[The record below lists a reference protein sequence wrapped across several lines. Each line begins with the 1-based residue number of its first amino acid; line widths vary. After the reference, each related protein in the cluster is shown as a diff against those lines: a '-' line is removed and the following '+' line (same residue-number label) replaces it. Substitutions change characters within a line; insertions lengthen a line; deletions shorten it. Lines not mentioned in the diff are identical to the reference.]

1 MNSRTKEIE
10 DFFKNYFTT
19 IHENY
24 DNENYNK
31 IQHEIEFMKNLFD
44 DIQFHTP
51 NAMNMRFHYYLP
63 RSSFYDDFN
72 NYCLKSL
79 NNSLYSIGMYF
90 DNNVFFELFKILKK
104 IILYKYEKINENIFN
119 EFINM
124 YEINKSNL
132 HNYQT
137 FSIHLINN
145 MLQRIYKQSI
155 NNLIINIL
163 NIYLENYEEF
173 ITIKKYNN
181 LLNEKIYSI
190 KFKTYYD
197 ENKHPLNTHT
207 MLDFK
212 DFNKEITIHN
222 LSSFTIWSCYGTTH
236 QYYNDAFEMF
246 LNHYNFLND
255 LLIMKNNAKQ
265 NTTKNKIQQP
275 EKETLQKEITNIIKE
290 KNIKKNIKKDE
301 TKIKKEKLINEKEID
316 KKKIKKTIKKEIDE
330 KKIKKKTIPPSLK
343 IKVWNKHI
351 GDEIGKTKC
360 LCCKLQDIYQASF
373 SCGHI
378 ISEHF
383 GGELK
388 LNNLKPIC
396 SSCNSSMGTKNMD
409 DYIKEY
415 GF

>member
-24 DNENYNK
+24 DKENYNK
-31 IQHEIEFMKNLFD
+31 IQHEIEFMKNVFD

-63 RSSFYDDFN
+63 QSSFYDDFN
-72 NYCLKSL
+72 NYCLRTL

-90 DNNVFFELFKILKK
+90 DNDVFFELFKILKK

-124 YEINKSNL
+124 YKINKSNL

-137 FSIHLINN
+137 YSIHLINN
-145 MLQRIYKQSI
+145 MLQRLYKQSI

-197 ENKHPLNTHT
+197 ENKHQLNTHT

-236 QYYNDAFEMF
+236 QYYNDTFEMF

-265 NTTKNKIQQP
+265 NTKTKIQHLD
-275 EKETLQKEITNIIKE
+275 KKTTQKEITNITEE
-290 KNIKKNIKKDE
+290 KKIKKNIKKDE
-301 TKIKKEKLINEKEID
+301 TKIKKEKSIDEKEISE
-316 KKKIKKTIKKEIDE
+316 KKIKKTVKKEINE
-330 KKIKKKTIPPSLK
+330 KKIKKKSIPPSLK
-343 IKVWNKHI
+343 IKVWNKYI

-396 SSCNSSMGTKNMD
+396 SSCNSSMGTKNMN
-409 DYIKEY
+409 DYIKEF